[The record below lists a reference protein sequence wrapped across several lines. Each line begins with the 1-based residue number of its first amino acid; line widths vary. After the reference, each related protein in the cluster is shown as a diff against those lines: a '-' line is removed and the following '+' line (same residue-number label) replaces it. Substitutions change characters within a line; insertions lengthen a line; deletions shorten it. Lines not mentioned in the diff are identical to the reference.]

1 MQEQSTPEQAAEAAQ
16 LEIDAIKDLHIQL
29 ITRLAV
35 IEGIL
40 VKKNLISLEDI
51 SKEEDLVLQELKAG
65 FASVQD

>member
-1 MQEQSTPEQAAEAAQ
+1 MQEQTEKSAESAQ

-65 FASVQD
+65 FGQTED